1 MKTNNAEM
9 SREKNLI
16 KNTGIIAIGQLSSKL
31 FTFLLLPVYT
41 SLLLPADYGTIDVL
55 QTVMSLALYVITL
68 QLECAVFRY
77 LIENR
82 DDVNSQQGYVF
93 SGLVALGLML
103 LLSTLVIFITNFFI
117 IIPYIELFILSI
129 FSQSLYFYFSNI
141 ARGLGKNIDYAIT
154 SFIVTFSSLVTNIVL
169 IVVFRK
175 GAYSILVSLILSNI
189 IGATYYFFKLKI
201 WCYLK
206 PDHYSKDKLKIMVS
220 YSLPLIPNAI
230 SWWIA
235 NTSDRIIILL
245 FIGASANGIYAAA
258 NKIPTIYTTLFSV
271 FNIAWT
277 ESVSLAMKD
286 QDRDKYIDKMMNQS
300 FRFFSFLNLGIIVC
314 VSLLFNILIGER
326 YVESYIHIYI
336 LLIAIFVNSLC
347 SLQGGILGGLK
358 NTKAIGWTT
367 AIGAVV
373 NFIFNICFVKI
384 IGLYAASISTLVSY
398 VVIYICR
405 KIAIKKD
412 MKYVLSN
419 KYMVELFIMAFLVTA
434 GYFARDYC
442 INAVVLII
450 IIIWGISRNQEIL
463 QLLFDTIHNKIKGR

>member
-1 MKTNNAEM
+1 MNTYNAEM
-9 SREKNLI
+9 GREKNLL
-16 KNTGIIAIGQLSSKL
+16 KNAGIIAIGQLSSKF

-41 SLLLPADYGTIDVL
+41 TLLSPDDYGTIDVL

-77 LIENR
+77 IIENR
-82 DDVNSQQGYVF
+82 DDVQDQQGYVF

-103 LLSTLVIFITNFFI
+103 PLSTLVIVIANFFVK
-117 IIPYIELFILSI
+117 IPYIELFILSI
-129 FSQSLYFYFSNI
+129 FSQSLYYYFSNI
-141 ARGLGKNIDYAIT
+141 ARGLGKNIDYSIT
-154 SFIVTFSSLVTNIVL
+154 SFIVTFSSLLTNIVL
-169 IVVFRK
+169 IVVFRQ
-175 GAYSILVSLILSNI
+175 GAYSILVALIFSNL

-201 WCYLK
+201 WRYFQLSNF
-206 PDHYSKDKLKIMVS
+206 SKYKLKTMLS
-220 YSLPLIPNAI
+220 YSLPLIPNAV

-271 FNIAWT
+271 FNVAWT

-286 QDRDKYIDKMMNQS
+286 QDCAKYVDKIMNQS

-314 VSLLFNILIGER
+314 VSLFFNLLIGEQ
-326 YVESYIHIYI
+326 YEESYIHIYI

-347 SLQGGILGGLK
+347 SLQGGILAGLK

-373 NFIFNICFVKI
+373 NFIFNVCFVKF
-384 IGLYAASISTLVSY
+384 IGLYAASLSTLVSY
-398 VVIYICR
+398 IVIYNCR
-405 KIAIKKD
+405 NIAVSKEIQ
-412 MKYVLSN
+412 YTFST
-419 KYMVELFIMAFLVTA
+419 KYMVELFTMAAFVTV
-434 GYFARDYC
+434 GYFARNYYF
-442 INAVVLII
+442 NATVLII
-450 IIIWGISRNQEIL
+450 TVIWGISRNQEIL
-463 QLLFDTIHNKIKGR
+463 QLVLNVATKKIKGR